1 MSLPNDQNASKP
13 KTEFNPELL
22 TVLTPVSSDSNSAYI
37 QAFSQALESTDVKNI
52 GLTGSY
58 GSGKSSVLLGLERH
72 LHVDKSNCCGKRVV
86 NAILEKIC
94 KLTSSVLLRLERHLQ
109 VDKGNC
115 CGKRIV
121 NAILERI
128 CKPKEP
134 TWKFLKI
141 SLATFYDTHLPTSST
156 DDDNKP
162 SAQTISADDLNAIE
176 KGIVKQILSQIPPND
191 LPESQYRRSQKESS
205 VKSWL
210 RSAVVCYILANVLF
224 LQGFMTEPTSIIK
237 TFLPA
242 DANFLW
248 LKISNYVLLLAAVLW
263 GVKATFHTITRVG
276 NIKLG
281 LAGNELNF
289 SKPDK
294 TTVLDEN
301 LSELIYF
308 FEATKFNL
316 VFIEDLDRFNS
327 TEIFIRLRE
336 LNNILNGAQQIG
348 RRIVF
353 VYAVRDDMFEGNER
367 TKFFEFIIPVIPY
380 INPSNAYQ
388 LIEKNYS
395 SLGINKDFLNNIS
408 IYFDDMRLLQNIFNE
423 FLIFQTR
430 LDSSISKEKLFAIIT
445 YKNYYPNDFA
455 KLHKDEGIIFEL
467 FTSKKREL
475 IAEKLLGLNA
485 QVEQVETERAAAKK
499 EFFENKDECVKAS
512 ALEYV
517 NRLTASW
524 LERYSGNSQLFL
536 SNAFQIKLSTE
547 VYTVAQFLQHE
558 TFLQALGGKTVEIYP
573 TSHTGYIDKYQ
584 NGETEKE
591 LLAEI
596 NKKLRHIDDK
606 NNGFER
612 FNKEIASLN
621 TQINTIKSMSLQELL
636 AMGNASALSDRDD
649 LEKHLFSYGWIDESY
664 YNYISLFFEG
674 AISQTDK
681 NFAIRVDQNIDTP
694 WETPLGQIET
704 LIDRHLKDKFNKEA
718 ILNFSLI
725 HFVYAYKENYKAQI
739 SALRTQLA
747 QKTNTGTDFIKR
759 YVVREPLPIHFI
771 RDCISNVDGLWDI
784 LKTLPNDQK
793 NPILRDIFAA
803 CTINEILKLGQHPL
817 FTDYLARNQDLL
829 SLLPHETGA
838 RIERSLEILNELKC
852 DLMQPLKIDN
862 QSQKALFKKI
872 IESNRLGFS
881 VVMLPFAL
889 EFEQSE
895 LAEKRKVQEGEL
907 KEIFQIQPYTTIQKY
922 ASAAIKNDVEANISS
937 FVDAVYHSA
946 ELYAEDETVFIQLLN
961 NKDLGRKEKSMLIR
975 THSGV
980 ISTLHAIEKIET
992 AQLCLIENKVKPTWD
1007 NVIHYFE
1014 SFESN
1019 DATYDGGLT
1028 AYLEKNIQTLSAT
1041 KIMSDDLSEADKTR
1055 LTAFEDATLQKI
1067 HLSAETFQLFVSAIS
1082 DPKPHLDLSIY
1093 SVEQARCIIKGGLLI
1108 LSDKNLEKV
1117 RASHASLLG
1126 VYINANKSEFLN
1138 ERPDDVTLSQSEYE
1152 TVLSGQYI
1160 DASNKIKIFAK
1171 DFPKNFQ
1178 MSERLALVALNLYG
1192 KTEAMPEAIFDQ
1204 VFSELK
1210 KHPTLESFNLIAN
1223 QVGHQA
1229 KENIRLK
1236 LEALGLKDAENTE
1249 FPNNSHYNNF
1259 HSALFEH
1266 SYVTAIKSKKNEITF
1281 KLRVK

>member
-22 TVLTPVSSDSNSAYI
+22 TVLTPVSIDSNSAYI
-37 QAFSQALESTDVKNI
+37 KAFSQALKSTDVKNI
-52 GLTGSY
+52 ALTGSY
-58 GSGKSSVLLGLERH
+58 GSGKSSVLLG
-72 LHVDKSNCCGKRVV
+72 
-86 NAILEKIC
+86 
-94 KLTSSVLLRLERHLQ
+94 LERHLQ

-121 NAILERI
+121 NAILEKI
-128 CKPKEP
+128 CKPKKP
-134 TWKFLKI
+134 TWKILKI

-156 DDDNKP
+156 DDDKKP

-224 LQGFMTEPTSIIK
+224 LQGFMTEPTSVIK
-237 TFLPA
+237 TFLSS

-248 LKISNYVLLLAAVLW
+248 LKIVNYVLLLAAVLW
-263 GVKATFHTITRVG
+263 GINATLHTITRIG

-281 LAGNELNF
+281 LAGSELNF

-353 VYAVRDDMFEGNER
+353 VYAVRDDMFKENER

-423 FLIFQTR
+423 FLIFQAE

-455 KLHKDEGIIFEL
+455 KLHKDEGIIFDL
-467 FTSKKREL
+467 FNTKKDEL
-475 IAEKLLGLNA
+475 ITKSLFDLNA
-485 QVEQVETERAAAKK
+485 QMEQVETDKAAAEK
-499 EFFENKDECVKAS
+499 ELFENKDECIKAS

-517 NRLTASW
+517 NRLKTSW
-524 LERYSGNSQLFL
+524 LQNNQSHSAYFL
-536 SNAFQIKLSTE
+536 SYAFQIRLGTE
-547 VYTVAQFLQHE
+547 VYTVEQFLQHKI
-558 TFLQALGGKTVEIYP
+558 FLQALKKETVEIYP
-573 TSHTGYIDKYQ
+573 TSLTNLIDKYQ
-584 NGETEKE
+584 NGEIEKE

-596 NKKLRHIDDK
+596 NKKLRYIDDK

-612 FNKEIASLN
+612 FNKEIASL
-621 TQINTIKSMSLQELL
+621 TKQINQIKSMSLQELL
-636 AMGNASALSDRDD
+636 AMGNASALSDFDD
-649 LEKHLFSYGWIDESY
+649 LKNHLFSYGWIDESY

-674 AISQTDK
+674 AISRADNK
-681 NFAIRVDQNIDTP
+681 FAIHVNRDKSTP

-704 LIDRHLKDKFNKEA
+704 LIDRNLKDKFNKEA

-739 SALRTQLA
+739 NALINQLA

-771 RDCISNVDGLWDI
+771 RDCINGVNGLWDI
-784 LKTLPNDQK
+784 LEILTNDQK
-793 NPILRDIFAA
+793 NLILRDVFVA
-803 CTINEILKLGQHPL
+803 CTIKEISKLGQRNQL
-817 FTDYLARNQDLL
+817 TDYLARNQDLL
-829 SLLPHETGA
+829 SLLPHETEA
-838 RIERSLEILNELKC
+838 MIKKSLEILNTLEC
-852 DLMQPLKIDN
+852 YLMQPLKIDN

-872 IESNRLGFS
+872 IESNRLDFS

-895 LAEKRKVQEGEL
+895 LPNRSISTDDLEKDFAR
-907 KEIFQIQPYTTIQKY
+907 QPYTIIQKF
-922 ASAAIKNDVEANISS
+922 ASDAIKKSVEEDV
-937 FVDAVYHSA
+937 SA
-946 ELYAEDETVFIQLLN
+946 FFYGIYNSKESYCEDESFFITLLN
-961 NKDLGRKEKSMLIR
+961 NEGLSVENKSVLIN
-975 THSGV
+975 THSGK
-980 ISTLHAIEKIET
+980 ISQLKRIDDLAILT
-992 AQLCLIENKVKPTWD
+992 LCLDADKVTPTWS
-1007 NVIHYFE
+1007 NVVDYFE
-1014 SFESN
+1014 KN
-1019 DATYDGGLT
+1019 DAAYDEALT
-1028 AYLEKNIQTLSAT
+1028 SYVEKNIQALSEAT
-1041 KIMSDDLSEADKTR
+1041 IMPEGLSEADEKR
-1055 LTAFEDATLQKI
+1055 FLVFEDATLQKTD
-1067 HLSAETFQLFVSAIS
+1067 LSTEAFKLCISAITHI
-1082 DPKPHLDLSIY
+1082 KPNLDLRIY
-1093 SVEQARCIIKGGLLI
+1093 SVEQARCIIEDSLFT
-1108 LSDKNLEKV
+1108 LSVENLKNV
-1117 RASHASLLG
+1117 RTSHASLLG

-1138 ERPDDVTLSQSEYE
+1138 ERPDGVTLIQSEYE
-1152 TVLSGQYI
+1152 TVLSGQDI

-1210 KHPTLESFNLIAN
+1210 KHHTLESFNLITN

-1236 LEALGLKDAENTE
+1236 LEALGLKEG
-1249 FPNNSHYNNF
+1249 
-1259 HSALFEH
+1259 L
-1266 SYVTAIKSKKNEITF
+1266 
-1281 KLRVK
+1281 